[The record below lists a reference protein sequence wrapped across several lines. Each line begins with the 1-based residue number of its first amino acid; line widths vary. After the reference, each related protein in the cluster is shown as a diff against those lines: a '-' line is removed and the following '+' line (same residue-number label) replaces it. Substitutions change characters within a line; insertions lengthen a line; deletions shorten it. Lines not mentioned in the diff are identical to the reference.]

1 MIQLSKNQFLEILSI
16 IDKYFSDA
24 EIWFFGS
31 RISGDAKKYSDLDI
45 LIKGKE
51 KISDATMFYVRSE
64 FAESNLPFTIDLV
77 DWNNTTENFRELIF
91 KNAVSKNLLQEKIQ

>member
-1 MIQLSKNQFLEILSI
+1 MIQLSKEQFLEILTI
-16 IDKYFSDA
+16 LDKYFADS

-31 RISGDAKKYSDLDI
+31 RITGEAKKYSDLDI
-45 LIKGKE
+45 LIKSKE
-51 KISDATMFYVRSE
+51 QISDSTMFYARSE

-91 KNAVSKNLLQEKIQ
+91 KNAVSKNELQKKYE